1 MYALPILFRVI
12 RSFFLIVKFRFET
25 PKFYVMQGQ
34 IKKAKAA
41 LSKIYVD
48 ESIELELYKI
58 KEDIKGS

>member
-1 MYALPILFRVI
+1 MYSLPILFRVI

-41 LSKIYVD
+41 LSKIYID
-48 ESIELELYKI
+48 ESIELEL
-58 KEDIKGS
+58 